1 MAFYKTFYYSTFICV
16 TLFSFSCYS
25 LAKEFTIIAL
35 DDFNGIEQI
44 KFQDKSSSQKVSV
57 RKFSSN
63 RSFPIPD
70 SKVIHFYAVDPK
82 TKISSNKPL
91 FKISFEDQKNE
102 CIVFLTKD
110 KNKPEKISYEF
121 LNFDTKSF
129 PKVSTFMINLT
140 NQKVSITEQKISE
153 RFEINSYKKENMLN
167 GYDDIVS
174 SNYHLIQKNWSLYHK
189 MKEDLLLSM
198 LFLQLSLKIK
208 KLIIF
213 ILHFGEFLKG
223 KELYL
228 LLK

>member
-44 KFQDKSSSQKVSV
+44 IFQDKSSSQKVSV

-70 SKVIHFYAVDPK
+70 SKVIYFYAVDPK

-102 CIVFLTKD
+102 CIVFLTED

-140 NQKVSITEQKISE
+140 NQKVVTKLGNSIVK
-153 RFEINSYKKENMLN
+153 
-167 GYDDIVS
+167 
-174 SNYHLIQKNWSLYHK
+174 
-189 MKEDLLLSM
+189 LSPY
-198 LFLQLSLKIK
+198 SK
-208 KLIIF
+208 KLVTLPQNERGSFTEYVVFAAQPQNKEIDYFYSSFWRIP
-213 ILHFGEFLKG
+213 KG
-223 KELYL
+223 KRTLSIVEIDKETNR
-228 LLK
+228 LKLNEILIP